1 MRVQAELADTQP
13 GGRHMGG
20 SNAVPRHRWFDDH
33 DESLRDQ
40 ADDFEDALRADMVNS
55 GVITDW

>member
-1 MRVQAELADTQP
+1 
-13 GGRHMGG
+13 MGG
-20 SNAVPRHRWFDDH
+20 SNAVARHRWFDDH